1 MSRNTPYDYKA
12 AECSLDWKMS
22 LDKIDKGK
30 PSDLNSLIYW
40 EFGNTTSIQH
50 IKAVLKQPMLN
61 TACQNKSK

>member
-30 PSDLNSLIYW
+30 PSDLTSLIY
-40 EFGNTTSIQH
+40 
-50 IKAVLKQPMLN
+50 
-61 TACQNKSK
+61 